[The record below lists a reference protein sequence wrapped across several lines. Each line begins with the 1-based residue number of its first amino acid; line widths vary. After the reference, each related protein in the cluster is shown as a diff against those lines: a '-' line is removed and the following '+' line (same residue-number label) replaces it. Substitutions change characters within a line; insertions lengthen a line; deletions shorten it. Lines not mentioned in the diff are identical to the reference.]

1 MSWTGSSKPLW
12 RCESSLGNLRPG
24 TRCVRLKNTYL
35 ERAQDGAVRALRLPG
50 QPFGIP
56 DSSLATL
63 SHMALAGDG
72 RGPDHGA

>member
-24 TRCVRLKNTYL
+24 TRY
-35 ERAQDGAVRALRLPG
+35 GAVRALRLPG

-72 RGPDHGA
+72 RGPDHGV

>member
-24 TRCVRLKNTYL
+24 TRPVS
-35 ERAQDGAVRALRLPG
+35 LRLPG

-72 RGPDHGA
+72 RRPDHGP